1 MFTFVLLLIKTKTM
15 HKITN
20 KETGFKQYMNDTEA
34 ANFMYHNGTDKYK
47 IEYIK
52 GYDYGNFI
60 SFIAFLIM
68 MATFTLGF
76 IYFATN

>member
-1 MFTFVLLLIKTKTM
+1 M

-20 KETGFKQYMNDTEA
+20 KETGFSQYMNDTEA
-34 ANFMYHNGTDKYK
+34 ANFIYINGTDKYK

-52 GYDYGNFI
+52 SNDFGNFI
-60 SFIAFLIM
+60 SFIAFLLM
-68 MATFTLGF
+68 MSVFTLGF

>member
-1 MFTFVLLLIKTKTM
+1 M

-20 KETGFKQYMNDTEA
+20 KETGFEQYMSDTEA
-34 ANFMYHNGTDKYK
+34 ANFMYLNGTDKYK

-52 GYDYGNFI
+52 GNDYGNFI
-60 SFIAFLIM
+60 SFIAFLVM
-68 MATFTLGF
+68 MATFIIGI